1 MVGSADA
8 AEAETVASNPTNPMT
23 DHLFNR
29 LNPTNQINLR
39 LPSLEC

>member
-8 AEAETVASNPTNPMT
+8 AAAATVASNPTNAMT
-23 DHLFNR
+23 GNLFNR
-29 LNPTNQINLR
+29 LNPTNQINLL